1 MKAMRLIYKFVFSLI
16 VCILCIHFLSSCSMN
31 LTVRIDSNSSNE
43 NSNNLNEAVTTTFV
57 YDVEQYPL
65 SEGADSADGM
75 KAALKLN
82 GKYYEGKEYYCYW
95 VSYGDKYHAGNEIYS
110 DIMDNAYYPHSIKE
124 IPEGCPIIKLS
135 REDTY
140 ELISEHHIRYHY
152 FMDFSGYSQ
161 SINEYQS
168 IPTEPGIYLL
178 VAVTDDIQGI
188 PWFSET
194 FVKPETYTEYAL
206 SYQYVF
212 AVIVE

>member
-1 MKAMRLIYKFVFSLI
+1 MF
-16 VCILCIHFLSSCSMN
+16 CICLSVSCAN
-31 LTVRIDSNSSNE
+31 PWSNDNVNTESSNTE
-43 NSNNLNEAVTTTFV
+43 NEMEATQDAFV
-57 YDVEQYPL
+57 HDTQKYPL

-95 VSYGDKYHAGNEIYS
+95 VSYGDKYHEGNEIYS
-110 DIMDNAYYPHSIKE
+110 DIMDNAYYPHTLKE

-140 ELISEHHIRYHY
+140 ELISEHHIQYHY
-152 FMDFSGYSQ
+152 YMDFSGYSQ
-161 SINEYQS
+161 SRNEYKS
-168 IPTEPGIYLL
+168 IPTEPGVYLL
-178 VAVTDDIQGI
+178 VAVTGDIQGI

-194 FVKPETYTEYAL
+194 FVKPETYTEYVL